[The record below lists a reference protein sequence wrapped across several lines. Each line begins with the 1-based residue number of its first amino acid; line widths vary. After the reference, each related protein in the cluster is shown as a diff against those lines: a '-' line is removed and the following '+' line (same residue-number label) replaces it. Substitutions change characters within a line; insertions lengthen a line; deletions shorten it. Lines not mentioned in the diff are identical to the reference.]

1 MKDDK
6 LIIAGKEIKSR
17 FFAGTGKFSSSEL
30 MVDTIISSGADIVT
44 VAVRRLNEDLPGMG
58 QAMDYLAEHCTVVVN
73 TSGAYTAEEAL
84 KIAKIA
90 VHAGLPNWVKVELT
104 PDPKTLLPDP
114 IETYKAC
121 KMLVKEGFVVLPYI
135 NTDPILAKRLEDIG
149 VAAVMPLGSMIGTNK
164 GIIDKEQLAAIIDR
178 ANIPVIVDAGIGKPS
193 HAAEAMEMGADAVL
207 ANSALAVARNSV
219 LIGEAFKNA
228 VIAGRQGFLSGLPA
242 TKTYA
247 SASSPLTGF
256 LGNVQ

>member
-1 MKDDK
+1 MNNDK

-30 MVDTIISSGADIVT
+30 MVDTIKSSGADIVT

-58 QAMDYLAEHCTVVVN
+58 QAMDYLSEHCTVVVN
-73 TSGAYTAEEAL
+73 TSGAYTAAEAV

-90 VHAGLPNWVKVELT
+90 TNAGLPNWVKVELT
-104 PDPKTLLPDP
+104 PDPRTLLPDP
-114 IETYKAC
+114 IETLKAC
-121 KMLVKEGFVVLPYI
+121 EELVKLGFVVLPYI

-164 GIIDKEQLAAIIDR
+164 GIIDKEQMAAIIDR
-178 ANIPVIVDAGIGKPS
+178 ANIPVVIDAGIGRPS
-193 HAAEAMEMGADAVL
+193 HASEAMEMGADAVL
-207 ANSALAVARNSV
+207 ANSALAVADNSV
-219 LIGEAFKNA
+219 LIGEAFKLA
-228 VIAGRQGFLSGLPA
+228 VEAGRKGYLSGLPEQRNI
-242 TKTYA
+242 A

-256 LGNVQ
+256 LD

>member
-1 MKDDK
+1 MSSDK

-17 FFAGTGKFSSSEL
+17 FFAGTGKFSSADL
-30 MVDTIISSGADIVT
+30 MLETIKSSGADIVT

-73 TSGAYTAEEAL
+73 TSGAYTAEEAV

-90 VHAGLPNWVKVELT
+90 VNAGLPKWVKVELT
-104 PDPKTLLPDP
+104 PDPRTLLPDP
-114 IETYKAC
+114 IETLKAC
-121 KMLVKEGFVVLPYI
+121 ETLVKEGFVVLPYI

-164 GIIDKEQLAAIIDR
+164 GIIDKEQMAAIIDR
-178 ANIPVIVDAGIGKPS
+178 ANIPVVIDAGIGRPS

-207 ANSALAVARNSV
+207 ANSALAVADNSV
-219 LIGEAFKNA
+219 LIGEAFKLA
-228 VIAGRQGFLSGLPA
+228 VEAGRKGYISGLPA
-242 TKTYA
+242 TRNIA
-247 SASSPLTGF
+247 AASSPLTGF
-256 LGNVQ
+256 LD